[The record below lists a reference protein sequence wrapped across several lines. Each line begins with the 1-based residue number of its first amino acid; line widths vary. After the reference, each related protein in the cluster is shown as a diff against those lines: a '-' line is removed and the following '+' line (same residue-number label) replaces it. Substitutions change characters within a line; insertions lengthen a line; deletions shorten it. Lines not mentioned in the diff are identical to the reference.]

1 MTTINIPKWIKERY
15 ILLWNNFKSDS
26 FTIEKAFDAI
36 NSQSIKKIVTIEDLN
51 KSLNELSKF
60 GWLTIN
66 EEGIKREFQLKSEGE
81 VFLNFADSVRDKIWL
96 SFELYEGIGNSDK
109 LYFSLFSLFI
119 CFVAQND
126 LNLKNKLLDQEIKI
140 DTILF
145 DLEKKFELA
154 KVKINQK
161 LLIPD
166 IFESFI
172 ANIKLFLNYHE
183 FTNKFEEL
191 IYFSMVDFG
200 RDSIST
206 PQSLNELLVDLASI
220 KDSQNILDP
229 CVGFGDILYTIN
241 KQNFHDLQLFG
252 QDINTDY
259 YNICKFRSE
268 INKMNA
274 ILNNADSLLNLFED
288 KRSYMK
294 FDRVIT
300 IPPFGMSFIKEEVI
314 RNTFFQERFP
324 FSKVIDQLPGRF
336 SADYLWIQLALSSL
350 KQDGKAV
357 LVVPSGILFRGGKE
371 AEIRKDIILN
381 DKIETIIQL
390 PSNSFPNTAIPPVI
404 IILQNQKPIHLVNKI
419 FIIDA
424 SDEYEALTKMLIT
437 VKKDFIMD
445 IYSDTK
451 EIDGISKVID
461 LNEIVEND
469 FILTVNRF
477 ISKTPPVEK
486 IDYSKIIE
494 DYNNNYIALQLA
506 NENFTRELKKGF
518 NDIEK
523 SMNKKSWNIQKISSI
538 CKILRGVSISRINY
552 IV

>member
-220 KDSQNILDP
+220 KDSQNI
-229 CVGFGDILYTIN
+229 
-241 KQNFHDLQLFG
+241 
-252 QDINTDY
+252 
-259 YNICKFRSE
+259 
-268 INKMNA
+268 
-274 ILNNADSLLNLFED
+274 
-288 KRSYMK
+288 
-294 FDRVIT
+294 
-300 IPPFGMSFIKEEVI
+300 
-314 RNTFFQERFP
+314 
-324 FSKVIDQLPGRF
+324 
-336 SADYLWIQLALSSL
+336 
-350 KQDGKAV
+350 
-357 LVVPSGILFRGGKE
+357 
-371 AEIRKDIILN
+371 
-381 DKIETIIQL
+381 
-390 PSNSFPNTAIPPVI
+390 
-404 IILQNQKPIHLVNKI
+404 
-419 FIIDA
+419 
-424 SDEYEALTKMLIT
+424 
-437 VKKDFIMD
+437 
-445 IYSDTK
+445 
-451 EIDGISKVID
+451 
-461 LNEIVEND
+461 
-469 FILTVNRF
+469 
-477 ISKTPPVEK
+477 
-486 IDYSKIIE
+486 
-494 DYNNNYIALQLA
+494 
-506 NENFTRELKKGF
+506 
-518 NDIEK
+518 
-523 SMNKKSWNIQKISSI
+523 
-538 CKILRGVSISRINY
+538 
-552 IV
+552 